1 MAQTAQRRR
10 TAQAERRADVMWE
23 GDLLTGKGTV
33 ISVTS
38 GAFGS
43 LPVSWPARTAEPGGL
58 TSPEELL
65 AAAHAACYA
74 MAFSNVLKGRG
85 TPPQRLEVSATVGF
99 HPKVG
104 GGFEVSFSHL
114 TVRGQVQGID
124 QAGFEQAAR
133 EGEQACPISNAL
145 RNNVQIDVEAN
156 LESA

>member
-10 TAQAERRADVMWE
+10 TAQAERRADVVWE
-23 GDLLTGKGTV
+23 GDLLTGNGIVT
-33 ISVTS
+33 SVTS

-43 LPVSWPARTAEPGGL
+43 LPVSWPARTTEPGGL

-114 TVRGQVQGID
+114 TVHGQVQGID
-124 QAGFEQAAR
+124 QARFEEAAR
-133 EGEQACPISNAL
+133 DGEQACPISNAL
-145 RNNVQIDVEAN
+145 RNNVQIDLEAS